1 MLQDKD
7 TNQGF
12 TKIQKFASKFELG
25 RSNGASWK
33 RLTLH
38 ANDNS
43 KVSFMV
49 QMPCH
54 RQTRREDK
62 VMQVLRTF
70 NGYDI
75 NYSTGA
81 VILDEGIQCS
91 TTEERDTKTQPFFP
105 LTSRSLL

>member
-1 MLQDKD
+1 M
-7 TNQGF
+7 
-12 TKIQKFASKFELG
+12 KIQKFASKFELG

-75 NYSTGA
+75 HFSTI
-81 VILDEGIQCS
+81 VTLDKSLQCS
-91 TTEERDTKTQPFFP
+91 TTEERDAKTQPFFP
-105 LTSRSLL
+105 LTSRSFL